1 MKLTP
6 RQLTFLN
13 KLVELYG
20 QTQEPVHYSVIATA
34 LGVNKF
40 SAYDMLCLL
49 TEKGLARSAYVL
61 SSDNPGPG
69 RSLIVFAPTGQG
81 ISNSTPPKPDLG
93 NQEDWLANRQDML
106 EMLHRTE
113 ENTSWDEL
121 RVILAHLPDTR
132 SRLIYCAHM
141 ITALLMNLS
150 KANLQASVPKANLL
164 QSINALIASG
174 EIGLSTLGGFSLG
187 ASLNQ
192 RIDSSL
198 LDDLFAHTK
207 RYQSCLLT
215 LSEDSRAILTEFLR
229 EALIIL
235 QQQHAV

>member
-6 RQLTFLN
+6 RQLAFLD

-20 QTQEPVHYSVIATA
+20 QTQEPIHYSVIATE

-49 TEKGLARSAYVL
+49 TEKGLARSEYVL

-69 RSLIVFAPTGQG
+69 RSLVVFAPTDLGTA
-81 ISNSTPPKPDLG
+81 NSTPPKPDMV
-93 NQEDWLANRQDML
+93 NKEDWLANRQDML
-106 EMLHRTE
+106 EILNRTE
-113 ENTSWDEL
+113 DDSSRDEMQ
-121 RVILAHLPDTR
+121 VILARLPDTP
-132 SRLIYCAHM
+132 SRLTYCAQM

-150 KANLQASVPKANLL
+150 RANLQASIPKANLL

-174 EIGLSTLGGFSLG
+174 EVGLSTLGGFSLG

-229 EALIIL
+229 EALTIL
-235 QQQHAV
+235 QQQQAV